1 MKIVII
7 SVSLRL
13 CGLSELQLLRGQV
26 RSYVVQLHKYVQL
39 HNIITLLLQYT
50 TNKTLLKPALYVL
63 SY

>member
-26 RSYVVQLHKYVQL
+26 RSYAVQLHKYNFIISL
-39 HNIITLLLQYT
+39 HYYYSILLIKRY
-50 TNKTLLKPALYVL
+50 
-63 SY
+63 